1 MELRALGVRLAL
13 DDFGSGYSSL
23 SYLQKL
29 PFDKLKIDRSFV
41 SALERSANAAVI
53 IQAIVTLGRALGM
66 EVVIEGVETE
76 EQRAL
81 LRLVGC
87 SEMQGYLFARPSPR
101 EGIDRILRPANR
113 VRPTI
118 IASVAR

>member
-1 MELRALGVRLAL
+1 
-13 DDFGSGYSSL
+13 
-23 SYLQKL
+23 
-29 PFDKLKIDRSFV
+29 
-41 SALERSANAAVI
+41 VI

-81 LRLVGC
+81 LRLAGC

-101 EGIDRILRPANR
+101 EGIDRILRAEDR
-113 VRPTI
+113 RRMTEDGRRRTDIRAVSSAT
-118 IASVAR
+118 